1 MWPNKFDYTRAG
13 SVDEALNTISDEGKF
28 LAGGHSLL
36 PVMKLRLDAPEQL
49 VDIGGIDSLR
59 GISANGGLSIGATTT
74 HAEIAD
80 SSDVQTICS
89 ALASACGQVGDQA
102 VRNFGT
108 IGGNIAHADP
118 ASDPPT
124 VLVACGATINIQG
137 ADGSRSVGAEDF
149 FVDLFETALDDG
161 ELITSVSLPNCSDCQ
176 CAYVKFPHPASR
188 YAIVGVAVCLK
199 MDGDTCDAGGCRG
212 RRRDGEGGQMR
223 GRGSGAGRH
232 GAGRCGAECGG
243 RSSESRYQRLAGRRH
258 RLSGSVSP
266 ADGGR
271 LPQAGGCRGHWLRAV
286 YRSTQIVGATHR
298 VAPFACRV
306 ALRMAACI

>member
-1 MWPNKFDYTRAG
+1 MWPNKFDYARAG
-13 SVDEALNTISDEGKF
+13 SVEEALSTISDEGKF

-59 GISANGGLSIGATTT
+59 GISAVGGLTIGATTT
-74 HAEIAD
+74 HAEIAA
-80 SSDVQTICS
+80 SSDVQAMCAS
-89 ALASACGQVGDQA
+89 LASACGQVGDQA

-124 VLVACGATINIQG
+124 ALVACGATIHIQG
-137 ADGSRSVGAEDF
+137 ADGSRSVGAADF

-161 ELITSVSLPNCSDCQ
+161 ELITSVSLPDCSDCQ

-199 MDGDTCDAGGCRG
+199 MDGDTCAQADVAVGGATVKAVKC
-212 RRRDGEGGQMR
+212 
-223 GRGSGAGRH
+223 A
-232 GAGRCGAECGG
+232 GAEAA
-243 RSSESRYQRLAGRRH
+243 LAGTT
-258 RLSGSVSP
+258 LDEAAVNAAAEAVK
-266 ADGGR
+266 ADISDW
-271 LPQAGGCRGHWLRAV
+271 LAGDIAYPEAYRQQMAGVFFKRAV
-286 YRSTQIVGATHR
+286 
-298 VAPFACRV
+298 
-306 ALRMAACI
+306 AAAAG

>member
-1 MWPNKFDYTRAG
+1 MWPSKFEYARAG
-13 SVDEALNTISDEGKF
+13 SVDEALAIIGDEGKF

-36 PVMKLRLDAPEQL
+36 PAMKLRLDSPEQL

-80 SSDVQTICS
+80 SADVQAMCG

-124 VLVACGATINIQG
+124 VLVAMGASINIQG

-149 FVDLFETALDDG
+149 FQDLFETALDEG
-161 ELITSVSLPNCSDCQ
+161 ELITSVRLPDASDHQ
-176 CAYVKFPHPASR
+176 MAYAKFPHPASR
-188 YAIVGVAVCLK
+188 YAIVGVCVAVK
-199 MDGDTCDAGGCRG
+199 MSGGVCDHAHVAVGG
-212 RRRDGEGGQMR
+212 
-223 GRGSGAGRH
+223 AT
-232 GAGRCGAECGG
+232 
-243 RSSESRYQRLAGRRH
+243 
-258 RLSGSVSP
+258 
-266 ADGGR
+266 
-271 LPQAGGCRGHWLRAV
+271 LRAV
-286 YRSTQIVGATHR
+286 KCAGAEAALAGTTLDDAAVNAAAEAVKSDIAEDLIGDIAYPESYRQQMAGVFFRRA
-298 VAPFACRV
+298 
-306 ALRMAACI
+306 MAAATG